1 MTIEEIKKHLS
12 ITTVLAHYGLKA
24 DKNHRLCCPFHEDS
38 TPSMQVYKKT
48 NTVFCFSGNCPLHGK
63 PIDCIDFI
71 MYKENITKHEALK
84 KATDLTGLPTET
96 PVKTIQVKPTEE
108 SNYNEVMKVLQEN
121 TKQSKE
127 AKDYIYSRALEVKK
141 LEIGYNTTT
150 ISHLKHCIIFGLK
163 DKENNIVSLYGR
175 SIHNNT
181 DQKHFYSANRKGLYP
196 GYPDRKTKDLILTES
211 IIDAASLLQIPT
223 VKAHFSVIACYGT
236 NGLNDEIKTALKEWG
251 QDRKE
256 LEIIFAFDDDE
267 AGNTAVT
274 KYTEELKQ
282 LVPGAILSKINL
294 MCKDVNESVQTYGT
308 SIANHLLTD
317 KTYIHPS
324 FLLAVNRKEN
334 PFLSYEKKTTKK
346 MKQPET
352 KEIQAIEEPIQEAQT
367 SQPPE
372 QPIQQEEKTQ
382 EPEQLVKLITTG
394 LNTNNPEQITYN
406 TNELLITL
414 LGGISLQNLDRLRVT
429 IYLRRNPHINA
440 QQSIR
445 QNIDLYQD
453 DMVEKFIRKSAEK
466 LEHGTTLISSVIAQM
481 TEDIEAWRLQQIEN
495 KKVSKAVKK
504 ELTAEEKTRAVKY
517 LEREDLMQWTSDT
530 LLNTGIVGE
539 AENAMI
545 LNVAMTSRLYEDP
558 VSVICL
564 SQSGT
569 GKSYLLERVAK
580 CFPTEDII
588 ENTQFT
594 DNSFFYWKDGVKG
607 KIILIE
613 DMEGAQNVEYPMR
626 ELITKKYITKTT
638 VHKDAKGNMQT
649 VQYRVDGPATFLG
662 CTTKE
667 KIYEDNANR
676 CILIYLDSSKAQ
688 DKNIIEYHKRNRAGI
703 VDKQGEQ
710 ANRQLLINMQTL
722 LQSKRVINRYAPLID
737 LPESVLKPR
746 RSIGILLSFIEAI
759 TLYHQY
765 QCQQEQ
771 GVLITHPTHIE
782 WGFKL
787 LKESLFRKSDELSAA
802 VRNFLETVKA
812 LLIKDNKQSF
822 YAMDI
827 RQKLQLHPRTLRRY
841 LYELNDYG
849 YIKITGGN
857 KYKKGYEYEFT
868 ELAKANHLQSSIDK
882 HIETVMQKIWNAHK
896 AQEEQQ
902 KPTRRTVGQQ
912 LDKSTLSYSTTL
924 Q

>member
-1 MTIEEIKKHLS
+1 MTIEEIKSQLS
-12 ITTVLAHYGLKA
+12 ITTVLAHYQLKA
-24 DKNHRLCCPFHEDS
+24 DKNQCLCCPFHEDS
-38 TPSMQVYKKT
+38 TPSMQVYIKT
-48 NTVFCFSGNCPLHGK
+48 NTVFCFSANCTLHGK
-63 PIDCIDFI
+63 AIDTIDFI
-71 MYKENITKHEALK
+71 MYKENLTKHEALK
-84 KATDLTGLPTET
+84 KAKELISLPTVL
-96 PVKTIQVKPTEE
+96 PVTTIPSKPIAE

-121 TKQSKE
+121 TNKSKE
-127 AKDYIYSRALEVKK
+127 AKEYLHKRALSFKK

-150 ISHLKHCIIFGLK
+150 INHLKHCVVFGLK

-175 SIHNNT
+175 SIYNN
-181 DQKHFYSANRKGLYP
+181 DEQKHFYTANRKGLYP
-196 GYPDRKTKDLILTES
+196 CYPSPNKEVLILTES
-211 IIDAASLLQIPT
+211 IIDASSLYQIP
-223 VKAHFSVIACYGT
+223 AIQAYYNIIACYGT
-236 NGLNDEIKTALKEWG
+236 NGLNEEIKSSISDLKSL
-251 QDRKE
+251 R
-256 LEIIFAFDDDE
+256 EIIFAFDNDE
-267 AGNTAVT
+267 AGRKATIHYV
-274 KYTEELKQ
+274 EELKQ
-282 LVPGAILSKINL
+282 LLPSIIYSTLNL
-294 MCKDVNESVQTYGT
+294 ICKDVNETIQSYGT
-308 SIANHLLTD
+308 EIIPQQLND
-317 KTYIHPS
+317 KTYLSPYYM
-324 FLLAVNRKEN
+324 LVANTKEN
-334 PFLSYEKKTTKK
+334 FIFSNEKENQQEKK
-346 MKQPET
+346 
-352 KEIQAIEEPIQEAQT
+352 EEQEAPIQETQSIQEA
-367 SQPPE
+367 E
-372 QPIQQEEKTQ
+372 QA
-382 EPEQLVKLITTG
+382 VKLISTG
-394 LNTNNPEQITYN
+394 LNTSNPEQITYN
-406 TNELLITL
+406 TDELLITL

-453 DMVEKFIRKSAEK
+453 DLVEKFIRKSAEK
-466 LEHGTTLISSVIAQM
+466 LDHGTTLISSVIAQM
-481 TEDIEAWRLQQIEN
+481 TEAIEAWRLQQIEN
-495 KKVSKAVKK
+495 KKLTKAVKK
-504 ELTAEEKTRAVKY
+504 ELTVEQKALAIKQ
-517 LEREDLMQWTSDT
+517 LERKDLMQWTSET
-530 LLNTGIVGE
+530 LLNTGIIGE

-545 LNVAMTSRLYEDP
+545 LNIAMTSRLYEDP

-594 DNSFFYWKDGVKG
+594 DNSFFYWKDGIKG

-613 DMEGAQNVEYPMR
+613 DMEGSQNVEYPMR

-703 VDKQGEQ
+703 VDKQVEE
-710 ANRQLLINMQTL
+710 ANRKLLINMQTV
-722 LQSKRVINRYAPLID
+722 LQPKKVINPYAPLID

-765 QCQQEQ
+765 QCTIKD
-771 GVLITHPTHIE
+771 GCLVTHPTHIE

-787 LKESLFRKSDELSAA
+787 LKESLFRKSDELSAS
-802 VRNFLETVKA
+802 VRNFLESVQR
-812 LLIKDNKQSF
+812 LLLKGKKQSF

-827 RQKLQLHPRTLRRY
+827 RQELQLHPRTLRRY
-841 LYELNDYG
+841 LYELHDYG

-857 KYKKGYEYEFT
+857 KYKKGYEYELT
-868 ELAKANHLQSSIDK
+868 HLATANNLQSSIDK
-882 HIETVMQKIWNAHK
+882 HIEKVMQKVREAHQ
-896 AQEEQQ
+896 AQETQQQEQKQ
-902 KPTRRTVGQQ
+902 KPLRRTVGQQ
-912 LDKSTLSYSTTL
+912 
-924 Q
+924 

>member
-1 MTIEEIKKHLS
+1 MEITEIKNQLS
-12 ITTVLAHYGLKA
+12 ITTVLAHYSLIA
-24 DKNHRLCCPFHEDS
+24 DKNHRLACPFHEDS
-38 TPSMQVYKKT
+38 TPSMQVYPKT
-48 NTVFCFSGNCPLHGK
+48 NTVFCFSSNCPMHGK
-63 PIDCIDFI
+63 AIDSIDFI
-71 MYKENITKHEALK
+71 MHKENITKHEALK
-84 KATDLTGLPTET
+84 KATTLIGVPTEI
-96 PVKTIQVKPTEE
+96 PVKSIESKPIEE
-108 SNYNEVMKVLQEN
+108 NNLNELMKLLQQN
-121 TKQSKE
+121 TKKSKE
-127 AKDYIYSRALEVKK
+127 AKDYIHSRALELKK
-141 LEIGYNTTT
+141 LEIGYNTST
-150 ISHLKHCIIFGLK
+150 ISHLKHCIVFGLK
-163 DKENNIVSLYGR
+163 DKENNTVSLYGR

-181 DQKHFYSANRKGLYP
+181 DQKHFYLANRKGIYP
-196 GYPDRKTKDLILTES
+196 GYPNPKTENLILTES
-211 IIDAASLLQIPT
+211 IIDAASLLQIPFIKSNYST
-223 VKAHFSVIACYGT
+223 IACYGT
-236 NGLNDEIKTALKEWG
+236 NGLNEEIKNSIIDLKHL
-251 QDRKE
+251 K
-256 LEIIFAFDDDE
+256 EIIFLFDNDE
-267 AGNTAVT
+267 AGNTAVS
-274 KYTEELKQ
+274 KYTEELKV
-282 LVPGAILSKINL
+282 LPNIILSKIVL
-294 MCKDVNESVQTYGT
+294 PCKDVNETLETYGDD
-308 SIANHLLTD
+308 IFMRLLSN
-317 KTYIHPS
+317 KFFLHPTY
-324 FLLAVNRKEN
+324 LAVSTIKEDLIFSNEKEN
-334 PFLSYEKKTTKK
+334 QQNKI
-346 MKQPET
+346 QP
-352 KEIQAIEEPIQEAQT
+352 
-367 SQPPE
+367 S
-372 QPIQQEEKTQ
+372 Q
-382 EPEQLVKLITTG
+382 EPMQETQSSQQAEQSVKLITTR
-394 LNTNNPEQITYN
+394 LNTTNPEQVNYN
-406 TNELLITL
+406 TDELLITL

-453 DMVEKFIRKSAEK
+453 DIVEKFIRKAAEK
-466 LEHGTTLISSVIAQM
+466 LDHGTTLISSVIAQM
-481 TEDIEAWRLQQIEN
+481 TEDIEAWRLQQIES

-517 LEREDLMQWTSDT
+517 LEREDLMQWTSET

-545 LNVAMTSRLYEDP
+545 LNIAMTSRLYEDP

-594 DNSFFYWKDGVKG
+594 DNSFFYWKDGIKG

-649 VQYRVDGPATFLG
+649 VQYRVEGPATFLG

-710 ANRQLLINMQTL
+710 ASRQLLINMQSL
-722 LQSKRVINRYAPLID
+722 LQSKKIINPYATLID

-765 QCQQEQ
+765 QCKQEQ

-802 VRNFLETVKA
+802 VRNFLESVQRLLVKG
-812 LLIKDNKQSF
+812 KKQSF

-827 RQKLQLHPRTLRRY
+827 RQELQLHPRTLRRY
-841 LYELNDYG
+841 LYELHDYG

-857 KYKKGYEYEFT
+857 KYKKGYEYELT
-868 ELAKANHLQSSIDK
+868 SLATANHLQSTIDK
-882 HIETVMQKIWNAHK
+882 HIEAVMQKIWKAHK
-896 AQEEQQ
+896 AQTPEQ
-902 KPTRRTVGQQ
+902 KSIKKDSRTAVGQTDFV
-912 LDKSTLSYSTTL
+912 LLNNLETKGLRSVGH
-924 Q
+924 

>member
-1 MTIEEIKKHLS
+1 MEITEIKKQLS
-12 ITTVLAHYGLKA
+12 IKTVLSHYNLKP
-24 DKNHRLCCPFHEDS
+24 DKNNHLTCPFHEDS
-38 TPSMQVYKKT
+38 TPSMQVYPKT
-48 NTVFCFSGNCPLHGK
+48 NTVFCFSGNCPIHGK
-63 PIDCIDFI
+63 AIDCIDFI
-71 MYKENITKHEALK
+71 MYKESITKHEALK
-84 KATDLTGLPTET
+84 KATDLTGLPIET
-96 PVKTIQVKPTEE
+96 PLKTIPPKPIEE
-108 SNYNEVMKVLQEN
+108 NNLNELMKLLQQN
-121 TKQSKE
+121 TKKSQE
-127 AKDYIYSRALEVKK
+127 AKDYIQSRALELKK
-141 LEIGYNTTT
+141 LHIGYNATT
-150 ISHLKHCIIFGLK
+150 ISHLKHCVIFGLK
-163 DKENNIVSLYGR
+163 DKDNNIVSLYGR

-181 DQKHFYSANRKGLYP
+181 DQKHFYLANRKGIYP
-196 GYPDRKTKDLILTES
+196 SYPDPKTENLILTES
-211 IIDAASLLQIPT
+211 IIDAASLLQMPEIKGNYT
-223 VKAHFSVIACYGT
+223 IIACYGT
-236 NGLNDEIKTALKEWG
+236 NGLNEEIKSSITGLKHL
-251 QDRKE
+251 Q
-256 LEIIFAFDDDE
+256 EIIFAFDNDE
-267 AGNTAVT
+267 AGNTAIA

-282 LVPGAILSKINL
+282 VFPTITYSKLNL
-294 MCKDVNESVQTYGT
+294 LCKDLNETLQTYGDD
-308 SIANHLLTD
+308 IFNHQLND
-317 KTYIHPS
+317 KTFLSPS
-324 FLLAVNRKEN
+324 SLMITNTKANFIFSNGKEN
-334 PFLSYEKKTTKK
+334 QQEK
-346 MKQPET
+346 
-352 KEIQAIEEPIQEAQT
+352 IQ
-367 SQPPE
+367 SVE
-372 QPIQQEEKTQ
+372 QPMQEQ
-382 EPEQLVKLITTG
+382 SVKSITKG
-394 LNTNNPEQITYN
+394 LNTTNPEQISYN
-406 TNELLITL
+406 TDELLITL

-453 DMVEKFIRKSAEK
+453 DMIEKFIRKAAEK
-466 LEHGTTLISSVIAQM
+466 LDHGTTLISSVIAQM
-481 TEDIEAWRLQQIEN
+481 TEDIEAWRLSQVEN

-504 ELTAEEKTRAVKY
+504 ELTTEEKTIAVNY
-517 LEREDLMQWTSDT
+517 LEREDLMAWTSET
-530 LLNTGIVGE
+530 LLNTGIIGE
-539 AENAMI
+539 SENAMI
-545 LNVAMTSRLYEDP
+545 LNIAMTSRLYEDP

-580 CFPTEDII
+580 CFPMEDII

-594 DNSFFYWKDGVKG
+594 DNSFFYWKDGIKG

-676 CILIYLDSSKAQ
+676 CILIYLDNSKAQ
-688 DKNIIEYHKRNRAGI
+688 DKNIIEYHKQNRAGI
-703 VDKQGEQ
+703 VDKKGEQ
-710 ANRQLLINMQTL
+710 ANRQLLINMQSL
-722 LQSKRVINRYAPLID
+722 LQPKKVINPYAPLID

-802 VRNFLETVKA
+802 VRNFLETVNG
-812 LLIKDNKQSF
+812 LLIKGKKQNF

-827 RQKLQLHPRTLRRY
+827 RQELKLHPRTLRRY
-841 LYELNDYG
+841 LYELHDYG

-857 KYKKGYEYEFT
+857 KYKKGYEYELT
-868 ELAKANHLQSSIDK
+868 TLATANHLQSTIDK
-882 HIETVMQKIWNAHK
+882 HIELVMQKIWKAHQAK
-896 AQEEQQ
+896 TPEQ
-902 KPTRRTVGQQ
+902 KPMRRTVGQQ
-912 LDKSTLSYSTTL
+912 
-924 Q
+924 